1 MNQAPV
7 RENDAGIAY
16 VEPDSD
22 EPKTNPRIRV
32 QLLPL
37 QQPTGMAR
45 FRAGVKQAQHAFS
58 RYKLAPAVV
67 LGAVLGSA
75 PYLVEQH
82 VRARTTDE
90 PSTVAQ
96 PVTITPSPSQETS
109 QLAAATLPPP
119 VLQAKAPAPLPPPS
133 AEEYTE
139 EDLVSVKPR
148 SPRSAL
154 ERALLTQAKKQLR
167 DGDGLGAQ
175 LALQRLAKRVPHGKL
190 MRQRK
195 MVEIQVLQAIGANA
209 AARRAASE
217 FAKAYPR
224 SRELTKLSALLL
236 GS

>member
-1 MNQAPV
+1 MNQASL
-7 RENDAGIAY
+7 RENDAGIPY
-16 VEPDSD
+16 LEPDGD

-32 QLLPL
+32 QLLLTPE
-37 QQPTGMAR
+37 PTGMVR
-45 FRAGVKQAQHAFS
+45 FRAGVQQAQRALS
-58 RYKLAPAVV
+58 RLKLAPAIV

-82 VRARTTDE
+82 VRARAVDE
-90 PSTVAQ
+90 PRIVSRA
-96 PVTITPSPSQETS
+96 
-109 QLAAATLPPP
+109 LAASAEHQPQPEPLTAAKPP
-119 VLQAKAPAPLPPPS
+119 VQPTSEPPAPMPPPS
-133 AEEYTE
+133 TDDEEELTE
-139 EDLVSVKPR
+139 LAPR
-148 SPRSAL
+148 PPRIAL

-167 DGDGLGAQ
+167 QGDGFGAQ

-195 MVEIQVLQAIGANA
+195 ILEIEVLQAIGAQA

-217 FAKAYPR
+217 FAKSYPR